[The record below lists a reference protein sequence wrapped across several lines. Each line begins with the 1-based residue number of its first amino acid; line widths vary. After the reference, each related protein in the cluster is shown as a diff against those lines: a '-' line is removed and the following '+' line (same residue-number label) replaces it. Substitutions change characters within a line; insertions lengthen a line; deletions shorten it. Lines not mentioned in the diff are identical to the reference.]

1 MGEIAHIKIL
11 VKKSKYKVL
20 LYVYTMILI
29 IRGHIRNSFDNKDL
43 LNLVKSIHNIHNEL
57 KIYIHTWNI
66 IANNISWRHIK
77 ENNTAVTE
85 EMIYT
90 YFEEVKNLIKHI
102 IIDDDNDITLI
113 GNTIGNINK
122 GPMPLLGWKNYW
134 YGKYK
139 IVNYLF
145 NENVDPEEVV
155 INSRF
160 DILNNSNS
168 RDIRSIIQFIEQN
181 SGCKFTKNIFM
192 SNVERFGID
201 NIYMGNI
208 NTMYKLMREF
218 YNSLDDILI
227 KNDNTINQELLV
239 FRVNDTLF
247 LESNA
252 NL

>member
-1 MGEIAHIKIL
+1 
-11 VKKSKYKVL
+11 
-20 LYVYTMILI
+20 MILI
-29 IRGHIRNSFDNKDL
+29 IRGHLRNSFDNKEL
-43 LNLVKSIHNIHNEL
+43 LNLVKSINNIDNEL
-57 KIYIHTWNI
+57 KIYIHTWDI
-66 IANNISWRHIK
+66 IANNLSWRHIK
-77 ENNTAVTE
+77 GNNTAVTG

-102 IIDDDNDITLI
+102 IIDDDTNITLI
-113 GNTIGNINK
+113 GNTNGTINK

-145 NENVDPEEVV
+145 NKEIDPEEVI
-155 INSRF
+155 INTRF
-160 DILNNSNS
+160 DILNNSN
-168 RDIRSIIQFIEQN
+168 RLDIKNIIQFIKQN

-218 YNSLDDILI
+218 YYSLDDILI
-227 KNDNTINQELLV
+227 THNNIINQELLV